1 MIITDNV
8 LTDPLIGFYLGFTS
22 LITVNI
28 FIALL
33 NSTFSRVH
41 DQSKAY
47 FIMQRAAE
55 VLENEH
61 KMNRADY
68 KKHLESLQK
77 SYEDSKTSSLL
88 LNVDNLKQN
97 LINET
102 IKTIRGRADELDQ
115 EINKIKK
122 QLVIL
127 ARLLFSLSDFRL
139 F

>member
-33 NSTFSRVH
+33 NSTFSRVG
-41 DQSKAY
+41 STAY
-47 FIMQRAAE
+47 FIMHRAAE

-77 SYEDSKTSSLL
+77 SYEDTKTSSLL
-88 LNVDNLKQN
+88 LNVDNLKHN

-102 IKTIRGRADELDQ
+102 IKTIRGKADELDQ
-115 EINKIKK
+115 EINEIKK

-127 ARLLFSLSDFRL
+127 AILLSFSSDFRL